1 MNNSAHVFISYS
13 RRNIEFAKRL
23 FQELNRSKRDVW
35 VDWEDIPRAA
45 DWMQEIYS
53 GIDNADTFIFL
64 VSEHSLISEVCNQEL
79 EYALKKNKRV
89 IPLILQKIEN
99 DVFDRVDNHWKSTTW
114 YPIAQKNW
122 ESLKH
127 LNWVFFDDP
136 ARYDGEFEAL
146 LTAVDQDLFHIK
158 THTRLLVRAQE
169 WHSKEKNP
177 GSLLAGDDIIS
188 AENWLQIYAST
199 DPLPTDLHREFILSS
214 RQAENERIAHE
225 RNLQGRARTRL
236 QILVASFVV
245 IILVMIFG
253 LLPLTNNML
262 ELQLGE
268 DVDERLNEAAL
279 SFEDLLQDDL
289 SEAELAASFVADSV
303 DARLLREQDGA
314 AFDEIRDIRREFGL
328 QEVSYYA
335 PDFEWADDPVYYDG
349 PEITH
354 NDRVQQTRER
364 LVLDAIERHET
375 ASQLIIGSPES
386 QVAAAIPVFVED
398 EDEEENDW
406 NFVGVIL
413 VAYHINNDY
422 ILEKSVILNVEVVL
436 MNFEEEVVASTLPGD
451 PPDFINQLNNY
462 GGRDDIFTDNEDDYL
477 DYETEEGDVLR
488 MIQHSLVINGE
499 VQGYLF
505 VARSFDAVINL
516 QEDISN
522 LFFIFS
528 GGIIAVTVILLIA
541 LVGIPALRNRSR

>member
-13 RRNIEFAKRL
+13 RRNLDFAKRL

-45 DWMQEIYS
+45 DWMQEIYQ

-64 VSEHSLISEVCNQEL
+64 VSEHSLISEICNQEL
-79 EYALKKNKRV
+79 DYALQKNKRV

-99 DVFDRVDNHWKSTTW
+99 DVFDRVDEHWKNTTW

-169 WHSKEKNP
+169 WQSKDKNR

-188 AENWLQIYAST
+188 AENWLQMYVDK
-199 DPLPTDLHREFILSS
+199 DPHPTDLHRDFILNS
-214 RQAENERIAHE
+214 RQAENEKIAHE
-225 RNLQGRARTRL
+225 RQLQGRARTRL
-236 QILVASFVV
+236 QILVASFIV

-262 ELQLGE
+262 ETQLGE
-268 DVDERLNEAAL
+268 ETDERLREAAI
-279 SFEDLLQDDL
+279 SFEELMQQDLN
-289 SEAELAASFVADSV
+289 EAELAASFVANAV
-303 DARLLREQDGA
+303 DTDLLRNREGA
-314 AFDEIRDIRREFGL
+314 AFDELRDIRTEFNL

-335 PDFEWADDPVYYDG
+335 PDFAWSDAPIYYDG
-349 PEITH
+349 PDVTH
-354 NDRVQQTRER
+354 NERVQRIREG
-364 LVLDAIERHET
+364 LVMQAINDGEIVSR
-375 ASQLIIGSPES
+375 LIIGSPES
-386 QVAAAIPVFVED
+386 QIAAAVPVFED
-398 EDEEENDW
+398 DDVRGVT
-406 NFVGVIL
+406 FVGVIL
-413 VAYHINNDY
+413 VAYHVNNDY
-422 ILEKSVILNVEVVL
+422 IQELSDVLNVESVL
-436 MNFEEEVVASTLPGD
+436 MNQEQEVVASTLPGE
-451 PPDFINQLNNY
+451 PRDFVNQLDEYHGREDLFTNNQ
-462 GGRDDIFTDNEDDYL
+462 DNYL
-477 DYETEEGDVLR
+477 DYTTENDDALR
-488 MIQHSLVINGE
+488 MIQHSLVIDDE

-505 VARSFDAVINL
+505 VARSFGAVLSL
-516 QEDISN
+516 QGDISR

-528 GGIIAVTVILLIA
+528 GGIISVTVILLIA
-541 LVGIPALRNRSR
+541 LVGIPALRNRSSRA